1 MTQYFIRR
9 ILQAIPLLILI
20 SIIVFVLI
28 QLTPGGPMA
37 AFEENPRLSPAD
49 LARLEEQL
57 GLNQPMH
64 VKYYQWVSRIV
75 VGDWGFSQTTRRP
88 VLEEIGERLPNTLQL
103 MMISLLATLIIGLPI
118 GILSAVK
125 QYSVFDHVSTTLAF
139 VGQAIPVF
147 WFGLILIIVFHVWA
161 NYPVDAEGYF
171 AISHIWDCATCRPLF
186 PGGGMNTYGLD
197 DPPLT
202 NRIYHLILP
211 VSMLAVVGLGTYT
224 RYTRASMLEVIHQD
238 YIRTAQAK
246 GMHERMVIIRH
257 AVKNAAIPVVT
268 IIALELPTLFG
279 GALFTETIFS
289 WPGIGRLFFRAAER
303 VDYPLLMGIIMINA
317 FLIIFFNLVA
327 DFVYAYLDPRIRYS

>member
-1 MTQYFIRR
+1 MTQYLIRR
-9 ILQAIPLLILI
+9 ALQAIPLLILI
-20 SIIVFVLI
+20 SVIVFILI

-37 AFEENPRLSPAD
+37 AFEENPDLTPED

-64 VKYYQWVSRIV
+64 VKYFQWASRIV

-103 MMISLLATLIIGLPI
+103 MAIALIVSLIVGLPI
-118 GILSAVK
+118 GIISAVR
-125 QYSVFDHVSTTLAF
+125 QYSTFDHVSTSLAF

-161 NYPVDAEGYF
+161 NYPVNAEGEF
-171 AISHIWDCATCRPLF
+171 AVSHIWECETCKPLF

-197 DPPLT
+197 DPPIT

-211 VSMLAVVGLGTYT
+211 VTMLAVVGMGAHA
-224 RYTRASMLEVIHQD
+224 RYMRASMLEVIHQD
-238 YIRTAQAK
+238 YIRTAQSK
-246 GMHERMVIIRH
+246 GLQERLVLLRH
-257 AVKNAAIPVVT
+257 ALKNAAIPVVT
-268 IIALELPTLFG
+268 IVALELPILFG

-303 VDYPLLMGIIMINA
+303 VDYPLLMGIILINA
-317 FLIIFFNLVA
+317 FLIIFFNLIA
-327 DFVYAYLDPRIRYS
+327 DIVYAYLDPRIRYN